1 MKIKQGFMLREVAG
15 NFVVVAVGEA
25 SKNFNGV
32 INLNE
37 SGAFLWKQL
46 MSETTNDKLL
56 DALLNEYSGD
66 VNKEGLLKSAINGMV
81 AQLNDPYSGYMEV
94 EDAADVFTALKQQG
108 IAIRLMKNYLR
119 ICAGSDAE
127 NKAVLEALEAALKG
141 A

>member
-56 DALLNEYSGD
+56 DALLNEYDVSEEIAKKD
-66 VNKEGLLKSAINGMV
+66 IQMFVNKLK
-81 AQLNDPYSGYMEV
+81 E
-94 EDAADVFTALKQQG
+94 AD
-108 IAIRLMKNYLR
+108 I
-119 ICAGSDAE
+119 
-127 NKAVLEALEAALKG
+127 LE
-141 A
+141 